1 MVLHLFL
8 FLFLFIPSV
17 SFLQLL
23 PTLKTL
29 QILQNQYKIYPPPTT
44 FSKLSLI
51 TSTNNH
57 SPSEMRECF
66 DNNVALIIIPCIP
79 V

>member
-23 PTLKTL
+23 STLKTL
-29 QILQNQYKIYPPPTT
+29 QIFQNQYKIYHPNRLLKAFPDHINQQ
-44 FSKLSLI
+44 SLSL
-51 TSTNNH
+51 
-57 SPSEMRECF
+57 
-66 DNNVALIIIPCIP
+66 
-79 V
+79 

>member
-29 QILQNQYKIYPPPTT
+29 QILQNQYKIYPPNHLLKAFPDRINQQ
-44 FSKLSLI
+44 SLSL
-51 TSTNNH
+51 
-57 SPSEMRECF
+57 
-66 DNNVALIIIPCIP
+66 
-79 V
+79 